1 MPGEGLL
8 LANII
13 DYVRGAD
20 GVLMLS
26 SMNVADALA
35 LALAAGVD
43 WTRLDSSGMTIAA
56 AVKVHTRELESVSSN
71 LRALLS
77 AMAVSPRFSE
87 LVLIDFERRD
97 EQSPATQFA
106 AVTIWDGQGA
116 YAAYRAT
123 DGTLAGWVED
133 LQLAYAEPVPAQT
146 LAQAYFAR
154 MAARFDGGLY
164 AGGHSKGGALALY
177 AGITAGAAQASIG
190 RLYSFDGP
198 GVSRATFE
206 SDAYARINDRLLIAV
221 PPEST
226 VGMLLWQGGEE
237 CVVKSNARGILQ
249 HDAFTWLTDAKGLV
263 CDGELSQYSIRLRAF
278 VRELIDN
285 LPQAALARLVEGLYE
300 LAMNSGARTVDE
312 LKQYLSDHADEL
324 SGGRLRKYV
333 QAAKLALNMLETVR
347 AADGGGTNANAAE

>member
-1 MPGEGLL
+1 M
-8 LANII
+8 
-13 DYVRGAD
+13 
-20 GVLMLS
+20 
-26 SMNVADALA
+26 
-35 LALAAGVD
+35 
-43 WTRLDSSGMTIAA
+43 
-56 AVKVHTRELESVSSN
+56 
-71 LRALLS
+71 
-77 AMAVSPRFSE
+77 
-87 LVLIDFERRD
+87 
-97 EQSPATQFA
+97 
-106 AVTIWDGQGA
+106 
-116 YAAYRAT
+116 
-123 DGTLAGWVED
+123 
-133 LQLAYAEPVPAQT
+133 PAQT

-177 AGITAGAAQASIG
+177 AGITAGAAQARIG

-198 GVSRATFE
+198 GVSRAAFE
-206 SDAYARINDRLLIAV
+206 SDAYARINDRLLTAV

-237 CVVKSNARGILQ
+237 CVVKSTARGILQ

-347 AADGGGTNANAAE
+347 AADADSGGTNANAAE

>member
-1 MPGEGLL
+1 M
-8 LANII
+8 ANII

-26 SMNVADALA
+26 SMNAADALA

-177 AGITAGAAQASIG
+177 AGITAGAAQARIG

-206 SDAYARINDRLLIAV
+206 SDAYAHINDRLLTAV

-249 HDAFTWLTDAKGLV
+249 HDAFTWRTDVKGLV

-278 VRELIDN
+278 VRRADR
-285 LPQAALARLVEGLYE
+285 QSAAG
-300 LAMNSGARTVDE
+300 GAGAAGRGTV
-312 LKQYLSDHADEL
+312 
-324 SGGRLRKYV
+324 
-333 QAAKLALNMLETVR
+333 
-347 AADGGGTNANAAE
+347 